1 MQDPRTGGG
10 RGLRRGIQPHGLAD
24 GLAGHQEGPAVGSR
38 PGHECADPVDL
49 RLPPDQIRGLAA
61 IALPF
66 ASCGTWVP
74 AMGAGSDARP
84 LRAEPAV

>member
-24 GLAGHQEGPAVGSR
+24 TGLAGHQEGPAVGSGR
-38 PGHECADPVDL
+38 GHECADPVDL

-66 ASCGTWVP
+66 AELRDVGACHERWV
-74 AMGAGSDARP
+74 
-84 LRAEPAV
+84 